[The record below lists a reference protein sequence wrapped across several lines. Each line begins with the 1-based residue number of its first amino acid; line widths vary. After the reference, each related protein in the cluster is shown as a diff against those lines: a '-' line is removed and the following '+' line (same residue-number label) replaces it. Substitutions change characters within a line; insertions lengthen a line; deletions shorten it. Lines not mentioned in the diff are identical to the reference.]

1 MSKDMM
7 IQTNPT
13 QRISLAVQFAI
24 GLVVVLA
31 LSVWAFYALM
41 HPPMK
46 DLGLMTVF
54 LTITTIVSGLASYFA
69 YRLGWMYRSPT
80 LRWTLL
86 GVCGLSSLLTFI
98 NVWLTA
104 RLMFASPHD
113 LLLATILLLY
123 AGGIAIA
130 LGYFMMSAITDRIG
144 LLKLAAEAITRGDL
158 QTRLAVPGRDEIAD
172 LSKTF
177 NQMSAQLQAA
187 AEKQRQ
193 VEQMRRDLIAWVS
206 HDLQTPLASIR
217 AVIEAL
223 ADGVVENP
231 ETVQRYLRTA
241 QKDTAALSTLIDD
254 LFQMAQFDAGGMNL
268 DLGLNSIADLIS
280 DTLESFSQIA
290 QHQGI
295 DLHGQ
300 VSDGIDPVW
309 IDAQRIGRVL
319 NNLVNNALR
328 HTPANG
334 QVSVTASRRAENLLI
349 EVCDTGEGIQAADIE
364 HIFERF
370 YRGDKSRNR
379 TSGGVGLGLAISK
392 AIVEAH
398 GGSIQVESTPGK
410 GTCFEIKLPQK
421 ASKI

>member
-13 QRISLAVQFAI
+13 QRIPLAVQFAI

-144 LLKLAAEAITRGDL
+144 LLKQAAEAITRGDL

-172 LSKTF
+172 LSTTF

-290 QHQGI
+290 QHQSI

-319 NNLVNNALR
+319 NNLVNNALH

-334 QVSVTASRRAENLLI
+334 QVSVIASRRTEDLLI

-379 TSGGVGLGLAISK
+379 TSGGAGLGLAISK

-398 GGSIQVESTPGK
+398 GGSIQVESTPGQ

-421 ASKI
+421 VRKI